1 MTVSWDWT
9 SVAQHATGEARQA
22 ADLLGELGAQAAA
35 ARERIEAA
43 GSLAYGR
50 GPELLGDME
59 RLRRILDALDAI
71 AQDPVA

>member
-1 MTVSWDWT
+1 VT
-9 SVAQHATGEARQA
+9 QHATSETRQSA
-22 ADLLGELGAQAAA
+22 NLLGQLGAQAAA
-35 ARERIEAA
+35 TRERIEAA

-50 GPELLGDME
+50 GPQLLEDLE